1 MAQNTTTLTTD
12 SGASYVY
19 DVFMSD
25 TQEGIFGADITPD
38 SVLEMSFQAESEAT
52 SEPIEKGGFASFYK
66 TNSPETVS
74 LVFSFSADDA
84 RQNNALDK
92 IRERKEN
99 YDLISILTPT
109 HLYENMTI
117 VSYSYNRTNTDGMTM
132 LVLQVDF
139 QQIKQVAVNT
149 GTGVAEFKNATSA
162 KKKNTGKKQK
172 VDTETEAKV
181 RRSTLEDVKKG
192 VKQGAAN
199 FYNTYF
205 GNN

>member
-1 MAQNTTTLTTD
+1 MAQETTTLNAE

-19 DVFMSD
+19 DVYMSD

-38 SVLEMSFQAESEAT
+38 SVLEMSFQSESEAT

-84 RQNNALDK
+84 RQNTALEK

-117 VSYSYNRTNTDGMTM
+117 LSYSYNRTNTDGMTM

-149 GTGVAEFKNATSA
+149 GVVAVFKNATSA
-162 KKKNTGKKQK
+162 SKKNTGKKQK

-181 RRSTLEDVKKG
+181 RRSSLEDATKTGKNVI
-192 VKQGAAN
+192 N
-199 FYNTYF
+199 YLY

>member
-1 MAQNTTTLTTD
+1 MAQETTTLNAE

-19 DVFMSD
+19 DVYMSD

-84 RQNNALDK
+84 RQNTALDK

-149 GTGVAEFKNATSA
+149 GVAVFKNATSA

-172 VDTETEAKV
+172 VDSEVNAPV
-181 RRSTLEDVKKG
+181 RRSTLRDKTG
-192 VKQGAAN
+192 AIRAAAN
-199 FYNTYF
+199 KIFGKYG

>member
-19 DVFMSD
+19 DVYMSD

-149 GTGVAEFKNATSA
+149 GVAEFKNATSA

-181 RRSTLEDVKKG
+181 RRSSLEDAAKKG
-192 VKQGAAN
+192 KNVIN
-199 FYNTYF
+199 YLY

>member
-1 MAQNTTTLTTD
+1 MAQETTTLNAE

-19 DVFMSD
+19 DVYMSD

-38 SVLEMSFQAESEAT
+38 SVLEMSFQSESEAT

-84 RQNNALDK
+84 RQNTALDK

-117 VSYSYNRTNTDGMTM
+117 LSYSYNRTNTDGMTM

-149 GTGVAEFKNATSA
+149 GVVAVFKNVTSA

-181 RRSTLEDVKKG
+181 RRSTARDAVKTGKN
-192 VKQGAAN
+192 VIN
-199 FYNTYF
+199 YLY

>member
-74 LVFSFSADDA
+74 LVFSFSSDDA
-84 RQNNALDK
+84 KQNNALDK
-92 IRERKEN
+92 IKERKEN

-117 VSYSYNRTNTDGMTM
+117 LSYSYNRTNTDGMTM

-149 GTGVAEFKNATSA
+149 DVAGFKNVTSA

-181 RRSTLEDVKKG
+181 RRSTLEDAK
-192 VKQGAAN
+192 KQGKN
-199 FYNTYF
+199 VINYLY

>member
-38 SVLEMSFQAESEAT
+38 SVLEMSFQSESEAT

-74 LVFSFSADDA
+74 LVFSFSSDDA
-84 RQNNALDK
+84 KQNNALDK
-92 IRERKEN
+92 IKERKEN

-117 VSYSYNRTNTDGMTM
+117 LSYSYNRTNTDGMTM
-132 LVLQVDF
+132 LVVTHEMDF
-139 QQIKQVAVNT
+139 ARNVSNKVLFMAD
-149 GTGVAEFKNATSA
+149 GV
-162 KKKNTGKKQK
+162 
-172 VDTETEAKV
+172 V
-181 RRSTLEDVKKG
+181 LEDGTPEEVLDNPKNEKT
-192 VKQGAAN
+192 KHFLSKLSEN
-199 FYNTYF
+199 
-205 GNN
+205 

>member
-1 MAQNTTTLTTD
+1 MAQKTTTLNAE

-19 DVFMSD
+19 DVYMSD

-149 GTGVAEFKNATSA
+149 GVAEFKNVTSA
-162 KKKNTGKKQK
+162 KKKNTGKKQA
-172 VDTETEAKV
+172 VDSEVNAPV
-181 RRSTLEDVKKG
+181 RRSSLKSGKEWIKG
-192 VKQGAAN
+192 GLN
-199 FYNTYF
+199 SLY

>member
-1 MAQNTTTLTTD
+1 MAQETTTLNAE

-117 VSYSYNRTNTDGMTM
+117 ISYSYNRTNTDGMTM

-139 QQIKQVAVNT
+139 QQIKQVAVN
-149 GTGVAEFKNATSA
+149 TGVAEFKNATSA

-181 RRSTLEDVKKG
+181 RRSTAKDMVN
-192 VKQGAAN
+192 A
-199 FYNTYF
+199 T
-205 GNN
+205 GNAVNKIFR

>member
-1 MAQNTTTLTTD
+1 MAQETTTLNAE

-19 DVFMSD
+19 DVYMSD

-38 SVLEMSFQAESEAT
+38 SVLEMSFQSESEAT

-84 RQNNALDK
+84 RQNTALDK

-117 VSYSYNRTNTDGMTM
+117 LSYSYNRTNTDGMTM

-149 GTGVAEFKNATSA
+149 GVAVFKNATSA

-172 VDTETEAKV
+172 VDAETEAKV
-181 RRSTLEDVKKG
+181 RRSTLEDVKG
-192 VKQGAAN
+192 AVRGAAN
-199 FYNTYF
+199 KIF
-205 GNN
+205 GK

>member
-1 MAQNTTTLTTD
+1 MAQETTTLNAE

-19 DVFMSD
+19 DVYMSD

-38 SVLEMSFQAESEAT
+38 SVLEMSFQSESEAT

-84 RQNNALDK
+84 KQNNALDK

-149 GTGVAEFKNATSA
+149 GVAEFKNATSA

-172 VDTETEAKV
+172 VDSEVNAPV
-181 RRSTLEDVKKG
+181 RRSTIKSGKEYLKNG
-192 VKQGAAN
+192 IN
-199 FYNTYF
+199 HLY
-205 GNN
+205 GNNN

>member
-1 MAQNTTTLTTD
+1 MAQETTTLNAE

-19 DVFMSD
+19 DVYMSD

-117 VSYSYNRTNTDGMTM
+117 LSYSYNRTNTDGMTM

-139 QQIKQVAVNT
+139 QQIKQVAVN
-149 GTGVAEFKNATSA
+149 TGVAEFKNATSA

-181 RRSTLEDVKKG
+181 RRSTLRDKTG
-192 VKQGAAN
+192 AIRAAAN
-199 FYNTYF
+199 KIFGKYG

>member
-1 MAQNTTTLTTD
+1 MAQETTTLNAE

-19 DVFMSD
+19 DVYMSD

-84 RQNNALDK
+84 RQNTALDK

-117 VSYSYNRTNTDGMTM
+117 ISYSYNRTNTDGMTM

-149 GTGVAEFKNATSA
+149 GVAVFKNATSA

-172 VDTETEAKV
+172 VDAETEAKV
-181 RRSTLEDVKKG
+181 RRSSLEDAKKTG
-192 VKQGAAN
+192 KNVIN
-199 FYNTYF
+199 YLY

>member
-1 MAQNTTTLTTD
+1 MAQETTTLNAE

-19 DVFMSD
+19 DVYMSD

-117 VSYSYNRTNTDGMTM
+117 LSYSYNRTNTDGMTM

-149 GTGVAEFKNATSA
+149 DVAEFKNATSA

-181 RRSTLEDVKKG
+181 RRSTLRDKTG
-192 VKQGAAN
+192 AIRAAAN
-199 FYNTYF
+199 KIFGKYG

>member
-1 MAQNTTTLTTD
+1 MAQNTTTLNAE

-19 DVFMSD
+19 DVYMSD

-84 RQNNALDK
+84 RQNNALNK

-149 GTGVAEFKNATSA
+149 GVVAEFKNATSA

-181 RRSTLEDVKKG
+181 RRSTAKDAENKG
-192 VKQGAAN
+192 KNVIN
-199 FYNTYF
+199 YLY

>member
-1 MAQNTTTLTTD
+1 MAQETTTLNAE

-19 DVFMSD
+19 DVYMSD

-117 VSYSYNRTNTDGMTM
+117 LSYSYNRTNTDGMTM

-149 GTGVAEFKNATSA
+149 GVVAVFKNVTSA
-162 KKKNTGKKQK
+162 KKKNTGKKQATDSE
-172 VDTETEAKV
+172 VNAPV
-181 RRSTLEDVKKG
+181 RRSTLRDKTG
-192 VKQGAAN
+192 AIRAAAN
-199 FYNTYF
+199 KIL
-205 GNN
+205 GK

>member
-1 MAQNTTTLTTD
+1 MKPMSILVTA
-12 SGASYVY
+12 YMIY
-19 DVFMSD
+19 MSD

-38 SVLEMSFQAESEAT
+38 SVLEMSFQSESEAT

-84 RQNNALDK
+84 RQNTALDK

-117 VSYSYNRTNTDGMTM
+117 LSYSYNRTNTDGMTM

-149 GTGVAEFKNATSA
+149 GVVAVFKNATSA
-162 KKKNTGKKQK
+162 SKKNTGKKQK

-181 RRSTLEDVKKG
+181 RRSSLEDATKTGKNVI
-192 VKQGAAN
+192 N
-199 FYNTYF
+199 YLY

>member
-1 MAQNTTTLTTD
+1 MAQETTTLNAE

-19 DVFMSD
+19 DVYMSD

-84 RQNNALDK
+84 RQNTALDK

-117 VSYSYNRTNTDGMTM
+117 ISYSYNRTNTDGMTM

-139 QQIKQVAVNT
+139 QQIKQIAVNT
-149 GTGVAEFKNATSA
+149 GVAVFKNATSA
-162 KKKNTGKKQK
+162 KKNNTGKKQAIDSE
-172 VDTETEAKV
+172 VNAPV
-181 RRSTLEDVKKG
+181 RLSSLDDLKG
-192 VKQGAAN
+192 AVRGAAN
-199 FYNTYF
+199 KIF
-205 GNN
+205 GK

>member
-38 SVLEMSFQAESEAT
+38 SVLEMSFQSESEAT

-149 GTGVAEFKNATSA
+149 GVAEFKNATSA

-181 RRSTLEDVKKG
+181 RRSTLRDVKG
-192 VKQGAAN
+192 AVRGAAN
-199 FYNTYF
+199 KIF
-205 GNN
+205 GK

>member
-19 DVFMSD
+19 DVYMSD

-149 GTGVAEFKNATSA
+149 GVAEFKNATSA

-181 RRSTLEDVKKG
+181 RRSTAKDAENKG
-192 VKQGAAN
+192 KNAIN
-199 FYNTYF
+199 YLY

>member
-1 MAQNTTTLTTD
+1 MAQETTTLNAE

-19 DVFMSD
+19 DVYMSD

-38 SVLEMSFQAESEAT
+38 SVLEMSFQSESEAT

-84 RQNNALDK
+84 RQNTALDK

-117 VSYSYNRTNTDGMTM
+117 ISYSYNRTNTDGMTM

-149 GTGVAEFKNATSA
+149 GVVAVFKNVTSA
-162 KKKNTGKKQK
+162 KKKNTGKKQATDSE
-172 VDTETEAKV
+172 VNAPV
-181 RRSTLEDVKKG
+181 RRSTLKDVKG
-192 VKQGAAN
+192 AVRGAAN
-199 FYNTYF
+199 KIF
-205 GNN
+205 GK

>member
-1 MAQNTTTLTTD
+1 MAQETTTLNAE

-19 DVFMSD
+19 DVYMSD

-84 RQNNALDK
+84 RQNTALDK

-149 GTGVAEFKNATSA
+149 GVVAEFKNVTSA

-172 VDTETEAKV
+172 VDSEVNAPV
-181 RRSTLEDVKKG
+181 RRSTLKSGKEWIK
-192 VKQGAAN
+192 N
-199 FYNTYF
+199 R
-205 GNN
+205 

>member
-1 MAQNTTTLTTD
+1 MAQETTTLNAE

-19 DVFMSD
+19 DVYMSD
-25 TQEGIFGADITPD
+25 TQEGIFGTDITPD

-84 RQNNALDK
+84 RQNTALDK

-117 VSYSYNRTNTDGMTM
+117 LSYSYNRTNTDGMTM

-149 GTGVAEFKNATSA
+149 GVAQYKNVTSA
-162 KKKNTGKKQK
+162 SKKNTGKKQA
-172 VDTETEAKV
+172 VDTEVNAPV
-181 RRSTLEDVKKG
+181 RRSTLKSGKEYLKNG
-192 VKQGAAN
+192 IN
-199 FYNTYF
+199 SLY

>member
-19 DVFMSD
+19 DVYMSD

-149 GTGVAEFKNATSA
+149 GVAGFKNVTSA

-181 RRSTLEDVKKG
+181 RRSTLRDKTG
-192 VKQGAAN
+192 AIRDAAN
-199 FYNTYF
+199 KIFGKYG

>member
-1 MAQNTTTLTTD
+1 MAQETTTLNAE

-19 DVFMSD
+19 DVYMSD

-84 RQNNALDK
+84 RQNTALDK

-117 VSYSYNRTNTDGMTM
+117 ISYSYNRTNTDGMTM

-149 GTGVAEFKNATSA
+149 GVVAVFKNVTSA

-181 RRSTLEDVKKG
+181 RRSSLKDATKTGKNVINYL
-192 VKQGAAN
+192 
-199 FYNTYF
+199 Y

>member
-1 MAQNTTTLTTD
+1 MAQETTTLNAE

-19 DVFMSD
+19 DVYMSD

-38 SVLEMSFQAESEAT
+38 SVLEMSFQSESEAT

-74 LVFSFSADDA
+74 LVFSFSSDDA
-84 RQNNALDK
+84 KQNNVLDK
-92 IRERKEN
+92 IKERKEN

-117 VSYSYNRTNTDGMTM
+117 LSYSYNRTNTDGMTM

-149 GTGVAEFKNATSA
+149 GVAEFKNATSA

-172 VDTETEAKV
+172 VDTEVNAPV
-181 RRSTLEDVKKG
+181 RRSTLKSGKEYLKNG
-192 VKQGAAN
+192 IN
-199 FYNTYF
+199 SLY

>member
-1 MAQNTTTLTTD
+1 MAQETTTLNAE

-19 DVFMSD
+19 DVYMSD

-38 SVLEMSFQAESEAT
+38 SVLEMSFQSESEAT

-84 RQNNALDK
+84 RQNTALEK

-117 VSYSYNRTNTDGMTM
+117 LSYSYNRTNTDGMTM

-149 GTGVAEFKNATSA
+149 GVVAVFKNATSA
-162 KKKNTGKKQK
+162 SKQNTGKKQK
-172 VDTETEAKV
+172 VDTETEAKI
-181 RRSTLEDVKKG
+181 RRSTLRDKTG
-192 VKQGAAN
+192 AIRAAAN
-199 FYNTYF
+199 KIFRK
-205 GNN
+205 

>member
-19 DVFMSD
+19 DVYMSD

-38 SVLEMSFQAESEAT
+38 SVLEMSFQSESEAT
-52 SEPIEKGGFASFYK
+52 SEPIEKGRFASFYK

-84 RQNNALDK
+84 RQNTALDK

-117 VSYSYNRTNTDGMTM
+117 LSYSYNRTNTDGMTM

-149 GTGVAEFKNATSA
+149 GVAQYKNVTSA
-162 KKKNTGKKQK
+162 SKKNTGKKQK

>member
-1 MAQNTTTLTTD
+1 MAQNTTTLTAD

-38 SVLEMSFQAESEAT
+38 SVLEMSFQSESEAT

-149 GTGVAEFKNATSA
+149 GVAEFKNATSA

-172 VDTETEAKV
+172 VDTEVNAPV
-181 RRSTLEDVKKG
+181 RRSTLEDAQKRGTKAVKN
-192 VKQGAAN
+192 VIN
-199 FYNTYF
+199 FLY

>member
-1 MAQNTTTLTTD
+1 MAQETTTLNAE

-19 DVFMSD
+19 DVYMSD

-84 RQNNALDK
+84 KQNNALDK

-139 QQIKQVAVNT
+139 QQIKQVAVD
-149 GTGVAEFKNATSA
+149 TGVAVFKNVTSA
-162 KKKNTGKKQK
+162 KKKNTGKKQA
-172 VDTETEAKV
+172 VDSEVNAPV
-181 RRSTLEDVKKG
+181 RRSTLKSGKEYLKNG
-192 VKQGAAN
+192 I
-199 FYNTYF
+199 NTLY
-205 GNN
+205 GNNN

>member
-1 MAQNTTTLTTD
+1 MAQETTTLNAE

-19 DVFMSD
+19 DVYMSD

-38 SVLEMSFQAESEAT
+38 SVLEMSFQSESEAT

-84 RQNNALDK
+84 KQNNALDK

-149 GTGVAEFKNATSA
+149 GVAEFKNATSA

-172 VDTETEAKV
+172 VDTEVNAPV
-181 RRSTLEDVKKG
+181 RRSTIKSGKEYLKNG
-192 VKQGAAN
+192 IN
-199 FYNTYF
+199 HLY
-205 GNN
+205 GNNN

>member
-1 MAQNTTTLTTD
+1 MTQETTTLNAE

-19 DVFMSD
+19 DVYMSD

-84 RQNNALDK
+84 RQNTALDK

-117 VSYSYNRTNTDGMTM
+117 LSYSYNRTNTDGMTM

-149 GTGVAEFKNATSA
+149 GVVAVFKNVTSA

-181 RRSTLEDVKKG
+181 RRSTARDATKTGKNVINYL
-192 VKQGAAN
+192 
-199 FYNTYF
+199 Y

>member
-19 DVFMSD
+19 DVYMSD

-38 SVLEMSFQAESEAT
+38 SVLEMSFQSESEAT

-84 RQNNALDK
+84 RQNTALDK

-117 VSYSYNRTNTDGMTM
+117 LSYSYNRTNTDGMTM

-149 GTGVAEFKNATSA
+149 GVAQYKNVTSA
-162 KKKNTGKKQK
+162 SKKNTGKKQAI
-172 VDTETEAKV
+172 DTEVNAPV
-181 RRSTLEDVKKG
+181 RRSTLKSGKEYLKNG
-192 VKQGAAN
+192 IN
-199 FYNTYF
+199 FLY

>member
-1 MAQNTTTLTTD
+1 MAQETTTLNAE

-19 DVFMSD
+19 DVYMSD

-84 RQNNALDK
+84 RQNTALDK

-117 VSYSYNRTNTDGMTM
+117 LSYSYNRTNTDGMTM

-149 GTGVAEFKNATSA
+149 GVVAVFKNVTSA

-172 VDTETEAKV
+172 VDSEVNAPV
-181 RRSTLEDVKKG
+181 RRSTAEDAKKRG
-192 VKQGAAN
+192 KNVVN
-199 FYNTYF
+199 YLY

>member
-1 MAQNTTTLTTD
+1 MAQETTTLNAE
-12 SGASYVY
+12 SGSSYVY
-19 DVFMSD
+19 DVYMSD
-25 TQEGIFGADITPD
+25 TQEGIFGADIAPD

-84 RQNNALDK
+84 RQNTALDK

-117 VSYSYNRTNTDGMTM
+117 LSYSYNRTNTDGMTM

-149 GTGVAEFKNATSA
+149 GVVAVFKNVTSA
-162 KKKNTGKKQK
+162 KKKNTGKKQATDSE
-172 VDTETEAKV
+172 VNAPV
-181 RRSTLEDVKKG
+181 RRSTLKSGKEYLKNVI
-192 VKQGAAN
+192 N
-199 FYNTYF
+199 YLY

>member
-1 MAQNTTTLTTD
+1 MAQETTTLNAE

-19 DVFMSD
+19 DVYMSD

-149 GTGVAEFKNATSA
+149 GVAEFKNATSA
-162 KKKNTGKKQK
+162 KKKNTGKKQA
-172 VDTETEAKV
+172 VDTEANAPV
-181 RRSTLEDVKKG
+181 RRSSLKDLKG
-192 VKQGAAN
+192 AVRGAAN
-199 FYNTYF
+199 KIF
-205 GNN
+205 GK

>member
-1 MAQNTTTLTTD
+1 MAQETTTLNAE

-19 DVFMSD
+19 DVYMSD

-117 VSYSYNRTNTDGMTM
+117 ISYSYNRTNTDGMTM

-139 QQIKQVAVNT
+139 QQIKQVAVD
-149 GTGVAEFKNATSA
+149 TGVAQYKNVTSA
-162 KKKNTGKKQK
+162 SKKNTGKKQA
-172 VDTETEAKV
+172 VDAETEAKV
-181 RRSTLEDVKKG
+181 HPTLIVEYYYK
-192 VKQGAAN
+192 
-199 FYNTYF
+199 
-205 GNN
+205 